1 MDDQIDADFELL
13 MDDFDRLEAN
23 VQNKVAFDPETDP
36 KERDGDANGEGP
48 EHEYCD
54 RLTHSCACSDDLSLS
69 VVWFNHS
76 LCSPGH
82 LLHVADQFHVPA
94 LLCSLTTPHL
104 RTRSH
109 HRSKQRPQ
117 GPRIMLTQS
126 SQIPPQEITALM
138 SMTSPT
144 LLREQKKPKLAVK

>member
-76 LCSPGH
+76 LCSPGR
-82 LLHVADQFHVPA
+82 L
-94 LLCSLTTPHL
+94 
-104 RTRSH
+104 
-109 HRSKQRPQ
+109 
-117 GPRIMLTQS
+117 
-126 SQIPPQEITALM
+126 
-138 SMTSPT
+138 
-144 LLREQKKPKLAVK
+144 